1 MLGWKEYEEAT
12 LEELMG
18 GLIQVWESINPSAWE
33 TAPWAI
39 TSHSW
44 VHQRWEL
51 LAVIERWRQTELRQT
66 KPGADAANGSQIKQ
80 ENFVQRL
87 QDQDAF
93 VESNL
98 LTDSHTVSV
107 FCVVFPSAG
116 IFGSLEYPCSHGC
129 PFIFQPLLPHP
140 FLYSLCSTESS
151 RLFYP
156 AFCLH
161 KIFRNLII

>member
-1 MLGWKEYEEAT
+1 MKRIWRGHF
-12 LEELMG
+12 G
-18 GLIQVWESINPSAWE
+18 GAHGRFNPSLRKHQSVCMGNCSVSNNIPLLGPSEMGTSGCDWE
-33 TAPWAI
+33 METDRAQIDKTRSWCSKWIPNKAGKLCPEAPG
-39 TSHSW
+39 
-44 VHQRWEL
+44 
-51 LAVIERWRQTELRQT
+51 
-66 KPGADAANGSQIKQ
+66 PGC
-80 ENFVQRL
+80 L
-87 QDQDAF
+87 
-93 VESNL
+93 VEGNL

-140 FLYSLCSTESS
+140 FLCSLCSTESS

-156 AFCLH
+156 ALCLH